1 MKKYE
6 VSEELLNA
14 VLNYMGTK
22 PYSEVFQLVK
32 AIQEQAKPIED
43 KKVNIFEEH
52 ICNTSEQ

>member
-14 VLNYMGTK
+14 VLNYIGTK

-43 KKVNIFEEH
+43 KKADIPQEH
-52 ICNTSEQ
+52 ISKTLEE